1 MLPVILKGSQ
11 LTRQN
16 AFESV
21 LVEVF
26 HGQAAVVRFFQAE
39 RNILERKIFDTK
51 TMSTEF
57 GSSTLF
63 FTDNWLYN
71 CLGYMLPAVSFLFQN
86 SLTTKTMI
94 ILYYER

>member
-51 TMSTEF
+51 TKSTEF
-57 GSSTLF
+57 DSSTLF

-71 CLGYMLPAVSFLFQN
+71 CLGYMLPAVSFY
-86 SLTTKTMI
+86 SK
-94 ILYYER
+94 IL